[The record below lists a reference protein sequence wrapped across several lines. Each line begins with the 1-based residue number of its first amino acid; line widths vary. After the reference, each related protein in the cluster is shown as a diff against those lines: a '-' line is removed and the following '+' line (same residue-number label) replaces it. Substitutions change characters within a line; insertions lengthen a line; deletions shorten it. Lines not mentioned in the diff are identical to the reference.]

1 LGYQVHE
8 IAAVLHDPESA
19 SSLRDRLTPVLGPA
33 VEVLAFADL
42 IPMMMQILS
51 VAKQSMVI
59 YYVIIGIATMFGIV
73 NALLM
78 SVFERTRE
86 LGILMATGMK
96 SRTIVGMILLEAFFL
111 SLIGTVVGL
120 ATGIGLSLLLA
131 DTGIDLSAF
140 AEGLTA
146 VGASSTIYPVVSLE
160 GIINGLTV
168 IPAIALLAALYPAAR
183 ATRLEPVTAIHYV

>member
-1 LGYQVHE
+1 
-8 IAAVLHDPESA
+8 
-19 SSLRDRLTPVLGPA
+19 
-33 VEVLAFADL
+33 
-42 IPMMMQILS
+42 MMMQILS

-59 YYVIIGIATMFGIV
+59 YYVIIGVATMFGIV

-86 LGILMATGMK
+86 FGILMATGMK
-96 SRTIVGMILLEAFFL
+96 NRTIVGMILLEAFFL